1 MKNQADQNCGIKL
14 LMKKYREMF
23 RVPENLNFYSE
34 ADLKIAERSFVR
46 FAMARGAV
54 PVQKK
59 R

>member
-1 MKNQADQNCGIKL
+1 MKNDEDHNCGIKL

-23 RVPENLNFYSE
+23 RVPENLNYYAA
-34 ADLKIAERSFVR
+34 ADLKIAERCFLR
-46 FAMARGAV
+46 YAMARGTV